1 MVTTLAVSGKLMS
14 GTWRRVQVQ
23 KPEDILAADRIV
35 FPGVGA
41 FEQAMGVLARQG
53 YINPLKEYIQARSM
67 LFFCAKN
74 MQGSSAA
81 LRRLFH
87 PGWS

>member
-1 MVTTLAVSGKLMS
+1 MVTTLAVSGKLMP

-53 YINPLKEYIQARSM
+53 YIDPLKEYIQAR
-67 LFFCAKN
+67 LYAVCCPFLPRLCKA
-74 MQGSSAA
+74 AA
-81 LRRLFH
+81 LR
-87 PGWS
+87 